1 MIDYH
6 SELVKALET
15 VLPTHYELVLTS
27 NTKPPC
33 ISYIENNNYQGSTG
47 TTLGYSH
54 ISYTISIWANGVGK
68 VQEYATQV
76 DSVLRKIG
84 WSRSSSGELYDKS
97 TGLVRKI
104 MNYDALALE
113 QFN

>member
-27 NTKPPC
+27 QTKTPC
-33 ISYIENNNYQGSTG
+33 ISYMENDNYQDITG
-47 TTLGYSH
+47 DTLGYSKV
-54 ISYTISIWANGVGK
+54 SYTVTVWANGIAA
-68 VQEYATQV
+68 VQEYATQI
-76 DSVLRKIG
+76 DNVLRPMG
-84 WSRSSSGELYDKS
+84 WNRSSVGEMHDKT

-104 MNYDALALE
+104 MNYSATAYE
-113 QFN
+113 HY

>member
-27 NTKPPC
+27 KTKTPC
-33 ISYIENNNYQGSTG
+33 ISYIENDNYQDVTG
-47 TTLGYSH
+47 DTLGYSNV
-54 ISYTISIWANGVGK
+54 SYTVTVWASGIGK
-68 VQEYATQV
+68 VQEYATQI
-76 DSVLRKIG
+76 DSVLRPMG
-84 WSRSSSGELYDKS
+84 WNRSSVGEMYDKS
-97 TGLVRKI
+97 TGLVRKV
-104 MNYDALALE
+104 MNYSAIAFE